1 MYIFVLKEAEIA
13 TLVAKYRKCQA
24 ELEDAEDRA
33 DVAHSALLMRAKTP
47 KAGRSRAMTPVP
59 RSRARS
65 RARSPEPRDYR
76 DYESSER

>member
-1 MYIFVLKEAEIA
+1 M
-13 TLVAKYRKCQA
+13 AKYRKCQA

-33 DVAHSALLMRAKTP
+33 DVAHSALLMRTKTP
-47 KAGRSRAMTPVP
+47 KAGRSRVMSRVMTPAP

-65 RARSPEPRDYR
+65 RARSPEARDYQ